1 MALHHKLCHTLGGSF
16 NLPHAPTHTIVLPH
30 ALAYNAGAVPDAMK
44 RIARALGHDSAAQ
57 GLYELARANG
67 APVAL
72 KEIGM
77 REEQLD
83 QAADIACNNAY
94 WNPRPLERGAIR
106 ALLQR
111 AFDGSAPIDGL

>member
-1 MALHHKLCHTLGGSF
+1 
-16 NLPHAPTHTIVLPH
+16 
-30 ALAYNAGAVPDAMK
+30 MK

-72 KEIGM
+72 REIGM

-111 AFDGSAPIDGL
+111 AFDGSTPIDSL